1 MKKSFSIF
9 CKKNMQSVKPFD
21 FFVSNLCLPLIT
33 QMKDFEKDI
42 LSSRDD
48 LKKMPFATPEGYFEN
63 FSVNLHPEGKT
74 AGRDIVE
81 ISVFRR
87 ISPYLAMAAMFAIIA
102 AAGAVL
108 MKTVLNQE
116 DLQEYGSLAYT
127 DLIPVTDPDTIY
139 YSYNYDYDAISE
151 EDVIE
156 YLIYDG
162 TSIETLNNE

>member
-1 MKKSFSIF
+1 
-9 CKKNMQSVKPFD
+9 MQLIKPFD
-21 FFVSNLCLPLIT
+21 FYVSNLCLSVII

-48 LKKMPFATPEGYFEN
+48 LKKMPFATPEGYLEN
-63 FSVNLHPEGKT
+63 FRVNLHPEENT
-74 AGRDIVE
+74 ASRDIPE

-87 ISPYLAMAAMFAIIA
+87 ISPYLAMAAMFAMIA

-116 DLQEYGSLAYT
+116 DFQEYGSLAYT

-139 YSYNYDYDAISE
+139 YSYNHDYDAISE

-162 TSIETLNNE
+162 ASVETLNNE